1 MSLNEPCI
9 TLDIAD
15 LAFGGE
21 GVGRAPDGRAVFVPF
36 TIPGERVAVKV
47 TRSAA
52 RFCRAEVREILRAAP
67 RRVLPP
73 CPLFGRCGGCQYQ
86 HLDYPAQVTFK
97 SGQLVPV
104 LERLGG
110 LTGLPAP
117 TPLVASTVA
126 YGYRNKLTLEPFPPA
141 SDYGFFALDN
151 KTLIPV
157 EQCPLAMA
165 GLNRLLPLA
174 KAAPATR
181 RNLALRSPQPLVL
194 RQPAAGEPLFFFGS
208 AARGLPLLVEK
219 VDGKPVTLPAA
230 VFWQVNPGVAA
241 ELVAT
246 LKAWFAAAPTPL
258 LVDAYAGAG
267 AFSLALGR
275 FCQEAV
281 VIEANAAAL
290 EAAERNHR
298 EWGST
303 ARTFLRA
310 TTEAALPGLLRQLG
324 TRRRQCTVILDPP
337 RSGCLHPVLAALTE
351 MPVHQVAYVSCN
363 AATLAR
369 DLRTLCAAGQY
380 AVRRL
385 AWFDM
390 FPQTAHFET
399 AVWLEA
405 QRAAFARSDSVAI
418 V

>member
-1 MSLNEPCI
+1 MCLNEPRI
-9 TLDIAD
+9 ILDIAD

-36 TIPGERVAVKV
+36 TVPGERVVAEI
-47 TRSAA
+47 TRSSA
-52 RFCRAEVREILRAAP
+52 RFCRAEVREILHAAP
-67 RRVLPP
+67 SRVLPP

-86 HLDYPAQVTFK
+86 HMDYPAQVMFK

-110 LTGLPAP
+110 LKALPAP
-117 TPLVASTVA
+117 PPPTASSVA
-126 YGYRNKLTLEPFPPA
+126 YGYRNKLTLEPIPA
-141 SDYGFFALDN
+141 AGDYGFFALDN
-151 KTLIPV
+151 QTVIAV
-157 EQCPLAMA
+157 EQCPLAGA
-165 GLNRLLPLA
+165 GLNQLLPRA
-174 KAAPATR
+174 KSAPASR

-194 RQPAAGEPLFFFGS
+194 RQPAADEPLFFFGS
-208 AARGLPLLVEK
+208 AAHTLPPLVEQ
-219 VDGKPVTLPAA
+219 VDGKPVTVPAA
-230 VFWQVNPGVAA
+230 GFWQVNPGVAA

-246 LKAWFAAAPTPL
+246 LKAWFAVAPTPL

-267 AFSLALGR
+267 VFSLALGHL
-275 FCQEAV
+275 CQEAV
-281 VIEANAAAL
+281 VIEANAASLA
-290 EAAERNHR
+290 AAERNHR
-298 EWGST
+298 DWGLK
-303 ARTFLRA
+303 AGTFLRA

-324 TRRRQCTVILDPP
+324 TRRRQSTVILDPP
-337 RSGCLHPVLAALTE
+337 RCGCLSPVLAALTA

-369 DLRTLCAAGQY
+369 DLRTLCVAGPY
-380 AVRRL
+380 AIRRL

-405 QRAAFARSDSVAI
+405 
-418 V
+418 